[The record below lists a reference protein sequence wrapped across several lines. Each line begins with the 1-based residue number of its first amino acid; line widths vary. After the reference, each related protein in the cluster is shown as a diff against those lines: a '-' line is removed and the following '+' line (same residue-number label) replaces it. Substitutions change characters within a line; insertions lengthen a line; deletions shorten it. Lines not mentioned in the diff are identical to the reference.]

1 MISTATVPAMFD
13 SKVGRFSGFI
23 LAGVLACML
32 SPNPGLATTLKI
44 GGTGAALGT
53 ARILADAFT
62 QKNPDIS
69 IEVPGSLGS
78 RGGIK
83 AVIAG
88 ALDVGLS
95 SRPLK
100 SKERQAGARQI
111 HYARTPFVL
120 VTSARDS
127 NSRPTLSSP
136 QLVEI
141 FSGASTYWGDGAPIR
156 IILRGERD
164 TSTRLL
170 ISAFEGM
177 HAALAKA
184 RAIPGIPVTPTEQD
198 NMDLAES
205 LAGSLT
211 TASLTALLAENR
223 ALTPV
228 AIDGVAPT
236 LDNLANGSY
245 RFSKSFYIVTGPEI
259 SGPARAFIQFVL
271 SADGAAILRATGNL
285 PIAPNG

>member
-1 MISTATVPAMFD
+1 MFNCNVKR
-13 SKVGRFSGFI
+13 SVRFI
-23 LAGVLACML
+23 LVGFLACLL
-32 SPNPGLATTLKI
+32 SPTAGLATTLKI

-62 QKNPDIS
+62 RRNPDIS

-127 NSRPTLSSP
+127 DPSPALSSP

-141 FSGASTYWGDGAPIR
+141 FSGASAYWGDGTPIR
-156 IILRGERD
+156 IILRSERD

-170 ISAFEGM
+170 ILAFDGM
-177 HAALAKA
+177 HAALVKA
-184 RAIPGIPVTPTEQD
+184 RAMPGIPVARTEQD

-223 ALTPV
+223 PLTPI

-245 RFSKSFYIVTGPEI
+245 RYSKSFYMVTRPEI
-259 SGPARAFIQFVL
+259 SRPARAFIRFVL
-271 SADGAAILRATGNL
+271 STDGAAILRATGNL
-285 PIAPNG
+285 PVASKG

>member
-1 MISTATVPAMFD
+1 MFD
-13 SKVGRFSGFI
+13 CYVRRLMNFI
-23 LAGVLACML
+23 LVGFLACL
-32 SPNPGLATTLKI
+32 LWPTAGLATTLKI

-62 QKNPDIS
+62 RRNPDIS

-83 AVIAG
+83 AAIAG

-127 NSRPTLSSP
+127 NPSPALSSP
-136 QLVEI
+136 DLVEI
-141 FSGASTYWGDGAPIR
+141 FSGAPAYWGDGTPIR
-156 IILRGERD
+156 IILRNQRD

-184 RAIPGIPVTPTEQD
+184 RAIPGIPVAPTEQD

-223 ALTPV
+223 PLTPI

-245 RFSKSFYIVTGPEI
+245 RFSKSFYMVTGPEI
-259 SGPARAFIQFVL
+259 SRPARAFIQFVL
-271 SADGAAILRATGNL
+271 SADGAAILRTTGNL
-285 PIAPNG
+285 PIAPKG

>member
-1 MISTATVPAMFD
+1 MFD
-13 SKVGRFSGFI
+13 CYVRRSMHFI
-23 LAGVLACML
+23 LVGAMACLL
-32 SPNPGLATTLKI
+32 SPTAGLATTLKI
-44 GGTGAALGT
+44 GGTGAGLAT
-53 ARILADAFT
+53 MRILADAFMREH
-62 QKNPDIS
+62 PDIS
-69 IEVPGSLGS
+69 VEVPGSLGS

-83 AVIAG
+83 AAIAG

-120 VTSARDS
+120 VTSARNS
-127 NSRPTLSSP
+127 NPSPAFSSP
-136 QLVEI
+136 ELVEI
-141 FSGASTYWGDGAPIR
+141 FSGASTYWGDGTPIR
-156 IILRGERD
+156 IILRSERD

-184 RAIPGIPVTPTEQD
+184 RAMPGIPVTRTEQD

-223 ALTPV
+223 PLIPI

-245 RFSKSFYIVTGPEI
+245 RFSKSFYMVTGREI
-259 SGPARAFIQFVL
+259 SRPARAFIRFVL

-285 PIAPNG
+285 PIGPTG

>member
-1 MISTATVPAMFD
+1 M
-13 SKVGRFSGFI
+13 
-23 LAGVLACML
+23 
-32 SPNPGLATTLKI
+32 
-44 GGTGAALGT
+44 
-53 ARILADAFT
+53 
-62 QKNPDIS
+62 
-69 IEVPGSLGS
+69 PGSLGS
-78 RGGIK
+78 GGGIK

-88 ALDVGLS
+88 ALDIGLS

-120 VTSARDS
+120 LTSAHNS
-127 NSRPTLSSP
+127 NPSPALSSP

-141 FSGASTYWGDGAPIR
+141 FSGASDHWGDGTPIR
-156 IILRGERD
+156 IILRSERD

-223 ALTPV
+223 PLTPI
-228 AIDGVAPT
+228 AIDGVAST
-236 LDNLANGSY
+236 LDNLANGSNG
-245 RFSKSFYIVTGPEI
+245 FSKSLYMVTGPEI
-259 SGPARAFIQFVL
+259 SRPARAFIVFVL
-271 SADGAAILRATGNL
+271 SADGAATLRATGNL

>member
-1 MISTATVPAMFD
+1 MFD
-13 SKVGRFSGFI
+13 CYVRRLMNFI
-23 LAGVLACML
+23 LVGFLAGLL
-32 SPNPGLATTLKI
+32 SPAAGLAATLKI

-62 QKNPDIS
+62 RRNPDIS

-127 NSRPTLSSP
+127 IPSPALSSP
-136 QLVEI
+136 YRVEI
-141 FSGASTYWGDGAPIR
+141 FSGASTYWGDGTPIR
-156 IILRGERD
+156 IILRSERD

-184 RAIPGIPVTPTEQD
+184 RAMPGIPVTPTEQD

-223 ALTPV
+223 PLTPIV
-228 AIDGVAPT
+228 IDGVAPT

-245 RFSKSFYIVTGPEI
+245 R
-259 SGPARAFIQFVL
+259 
-271 SADGAAILRATGNL
+271 
-285 PIAPNG
+285 

>member
-1 MISTATVPAMFD
+1 MFD
-13 SKVGRFSGFI
+13 FNVRRSMRFI
-23 LAGVLACML
+23 LVGVMACLL
-32 SPNPGLATTLKI
+32 SPTAGLATTLKI

-53 ARILADAFT
+53 MRILADAFT
-62 QKNPDIS
+62 RKNPDIS
-69 IEVPGSLGS
+69 VEVPGSLGS
-78 RGGIK
+78 SGGIK

-120 VTSARDS
+120 VTSAHDID
-127 NSRPTLSSP
+127 PGPALSSP
-136 QLVEI
+136 ELIEI
-141 FSGASTYWGDGAPIR
+141 FSGASTRWDDGTPIR

-177 HAALAKA
+177 QAALATA

-223 ALTPV
+223 ALTQV
-228 AIDGVAPT
+228 VIDGVAPT

-245 RFSKSFYIVTGPEI
+245 RISKSSYIVTGPEI
-259 SGPARAFIQFVL
+259 SPPARAFIQFVL